1 MARAEGKQF
10 VGIVDHESS
19 SNASC
24 AIPSPY
30 GSQARP
36 KLQTTRKEISGGSSG
51 GGGGGGFGRPGIE
64 QPRHSAAAHHRHP
77 DVRRRW
83 LRPTRRR
90 AAATP
95 EDKRISTDSAVEDL
109 DAPLDIVRYE
119 GKLYSLRNRRA
130 TVPPRNHKD
139 MFMMQSFKV
148 GPPMSSKHTPPK
160 LIPMALGKLCTRTRS
175 PQTALQRLRVLAI
188 TAVTPRSSVAR
199 HREALSFFLARHR
212 EALSLSLSLSIPLP
226 SPASEANKG
235 NGSIEQK
242 EGLAEQILESC
253 RRRHLD
259 D

>member
-1 MARAEGKQF
+1 MFR
-10 VGIVDHESS
+10 D
-19 SNASC
+19 
-24 AIPSPY
+24 
-30 GSQARP
+30 
-36 KLQTTRKEISGGSSG
+36 
-51 GGGGGGFGRPGIE
+51 
-64 QPRHSAAAHHRHP
+64 
-77 DVRRRW
+77 
-83 LRPTRRR
+83 
-90 AAATP
+90 
-95 EDKRISTDSAVEDL
+95 DSAVEDL